1 MPHRHFRAV
10 TARMISTLGPI
21 ASIRSRFRGMASF
34 TLAAALLVFDTG
46 TASALQVTGLEG
58 PHSFLADPDSDSY
71 FISNVN
77 GDARDR
83 DNNGFITKLSGD
95 GEIVAFKF
103 VEGGHG
109 PITLHAPKGM
119 AIIGQVLYVADLEAV
134 RSFDKNTGKPLGSV
148 AIPNSA
154 GSGASPS
161 MPVGIAADSQ
171 GRLYVADQDANT
183 IYRVETTPTLR
194 LTAFMTDKSLAGPSG
209 VAVHPK
215 TGNILVV
222 SWDSGKIFEITPEG
236 ALTELVSNGFFTA
249 RFQNLGGIDFDRWGN
264 MYVADTT
271 KGKIWRMTPNRKF
284 QVIAEY
290 LPSPSDVGID
300 RLNHLILVPY
310 QYANAA
316 EVNGLEAPVVSAGDK
331 KKRTLADY
339 GFIEPPKGTKEGTP
353 RK

>member
-1 MPHRHFRAV
+1 MN
-10 TARMISTLGPI
+10 STLGPI
-21 ASIRSRFRGMASF
+21 ASFHLRYRKRFLF
-34 TLAAALLVFDTG
+34 VFAAALLTFEAE
-46 TASALQVTGLEG
+46 TARALQVAGLEG
-58 PHSFLADPDSDSY
+58 PHSFLADPGSNTY
-71 FISNVN
+71 YISNVN
-77 GDARDR
+77 GDGRDR

-103 VEGGHG
+103 VAGGQG
-109 PITLHAPKGM
+109 PVTLHAPKGM
-119 AIIGQVLYVADLEAV
+119 AIIGPVLYVADLDAV
-134 RSFDKNTGKPLGSV
+134 RSFDKATGKPLGSV
-148 AIPNSA
+148 ALPGTA

-161 MPVGIAADSQ
+161 MPVGIAADGQ
-171 GRLYVADQDANT
+171 GRLYVADQDANA
-183 IYRVETTPTLR
+183 IYRVDTTPTLK
-194 LTAFMTDKSLAGPSG
+194 LTPFIVDKALAGPSG

-222 SWDSGKIFEITPEG
+222 SWDSGKIFEITPDG
-236 ALTELVSNGFFTA
+236 VLTELVSNGFFTA
-249 RFQNLGGIDFDRWGN
+249 RFQNLGGVDFDRWGN

-271 KGKIWRMTPNRKF
+271 KGKIWRMTPNKKF

-316 EVNGLEAPVVSAGDK
+316 EVNGLEAPTVSTGDK

-339 GFIEPPKGTKEGTP
+339 GFVEPPKGTQEGTP